1 MGGGG
6 LFSEKGS
13 PLNQHGKQKVSTV
26 LLNLKLNTGQ
36 KPCLEEDCEKSW
48 KVQPL
53 NRHCGNCVL
62 PRGTMNV
69 LI

>member
-1 MGGGG
+1 M
-6 LFSEKGS
+6 
-13 PLNQHGKQKVSTV
+13 GKQKVSTV

-36 KPCLEEDCEKSW
+36 KPRLEEDCEKSW